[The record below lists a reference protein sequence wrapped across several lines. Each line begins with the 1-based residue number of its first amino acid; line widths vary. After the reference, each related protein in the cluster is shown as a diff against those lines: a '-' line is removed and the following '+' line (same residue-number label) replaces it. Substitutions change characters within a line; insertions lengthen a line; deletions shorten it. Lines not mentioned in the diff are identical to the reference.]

1 MSDVDPHS
9 PTTAGP
15 APEPEPV
22 AEPVPEPATTEFGA
36 PAPEPETGA
45 GAYQAPAGSGLL
57 GGAPSGAPMGEDRPE
72 LLVGAAFAGG
82 IVAAMLF
89 KRLLGGRD

>member
-1 MSDVDPHS
+1 VSDADPHS
-9 PTTAGP
+9 PTAAGP
-15 APEPEPV
+15 APGGEP
-22 AEPVPEPATTEFGA
+22 T
-36 PAPEPETGA
+36 

-57 GGAPSGAPMGEDRPE
+57 GGGTAGPPAADDRPE

-82 IVAAMLF
+82 VVAAMLF